1 MKQYN
6 LTEQQTAVIAVQIN
20 EVGKQLIL
28 INFQDPAL
36 DHQTIRHHAY
46 LSGKFAVLKALL
58 EDDFPETASK
68 PEGE

>member
-6 LTEQQTAVIAVQIN
+6 LTQQQTTVVAAQIN
-20 EVGKQLIL
+20 DIGRQLIL

-36 DHQTIRHHAY
+36 DQQTIRHHAY

-58 EDDFPETASK
+58 EDDFPEPETK